1 MMFYCTRSPK
11 ISMKK
16 EFHFMIWQ
24 RVVASYLACVFPGWD
39 AKILHGDGWVA
50 PYIAV
55 VEADGERSKC
65 VTVYYLT

>member
-1 MMFYCTRSPK
+1 
-11 ISMKK
+11 
-16 EFHFMIWQ
+16 MIWQ